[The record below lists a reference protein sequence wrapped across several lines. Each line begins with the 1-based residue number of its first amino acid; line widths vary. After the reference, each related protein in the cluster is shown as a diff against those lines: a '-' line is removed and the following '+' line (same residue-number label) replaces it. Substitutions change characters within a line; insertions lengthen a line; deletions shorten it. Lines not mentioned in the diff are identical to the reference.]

1 MCPYTLKKNW
11 LLTKHGLYLR
21 IRMRACMYQMMQTWA
36 LKASHLSSTGMYI
49 EAAAKAAG
57 HRTFAIARVR
67 A

>member
-1 MCPYTLKKNW
+1 
-11 LLTKHGLYLR
+11 
-21 IRMRACMYQMMQTWA
+21 MYQMMQTWA